1 VKVLVTGGAGFIGS
15 HTVDL
20 LLQHGYEVRILD
32 SLAAPVH
39 KDRARPAY
47 LSPEA
52 ELIVGDVRNRAD
64 MEKTLRGVNRVYHLA
79 AHQGYLP
86 DFSSFASVNDLGT
99 ALLYEVIVAGRL
111 PVEKVVIG
119 GTQAVYGEGKY
130 RCAAHGVQFPAP
142 RTLEQL
148 RRQQWELSCPECGA
162 AMTCIATDES
172 RTNPH
177 NQYAVSKYA
186 QELYAL
192 TLGRRFGIPTVV
204 LRYSIT
210 QGARQSFRNAYSGI
224 LRIFTLR
231 MLKGLPPVIYEGG
244 NQLRDYVS
252 VADVAEANR
261 LVMEEPSTEYE
272 TYNVGGREVLTVS
285 EYCQLMSDV
294 VGRKVS
300 PSVPGDFRYGDVR
313 HVMSDISK
321 LRALGWSPKRPIAGV
336 IREYVD
342 WAAGQPDAFDHYPE
356 AETEMK
362 MSGTLVSTGGRQWRA
377 K

>member
-1 VKVLVTGGAGFIGS
+1 MKVLVTGGAGFIGS

-192 TLGRRFGIPTVV
+192 AHSGDVFMGIST
-204 LRYSIT
+204 S
-210 QGARQSFRNAYSGI
+210 GNA
-224 LRIFTLR
+224 
-231 MLKGLPPVIYEGG
+231 KNVIY
-244 NQLRDYVS
+244 
-252 VADVAEANR
+252 AAMTA
-261 LVMEEPSTEYE
+261 
-272 TYNVGGREVLTVS
+272 
-285 EYCQLMSDV
+285 
-294 VGRKVS
+294 
-300 PSVPGDFRYGDVR
+300 
-313 HVMSDISK
+313 
-321 LRALGWSPKRPIAGV
+321 RALGLSV
-336 IREYVD
+336 IVLT
-342 WAAGQPDAFDHYPE
+342 GQ
-356 AETEMK
+356 
-362 MSGTLVSTGGRQWRA
+362 GGGRLAEFADILIRAPETDTARVQQWHIQLYHVLCEMLEA
-377 K
+377 HFFAGGK